1 MNNKT
6 IGIIVII
13 VGVLLAAVSLL
24 ADVLGLGGD
33 PNAVG
38 WKQFLG
44 AGVGIL
50 VVIIGV
56 WFVNR
61 KEETKE

>member
-13 VGVLLAAVSLL
+13 IGILMAAVSLL

-38 WKQFLG
+38 WKQLLG

-50 VVIIGV
+50 VVIVGI
-56 WFVNR
+56 WFMGR
-61 KEETKE
+61 KESKKE

>member
-13 VGVLLAAVSLL
+13 LGVLLAAVSLL

-33 PNAVG
+33 PNAIG

-44 AGVGIL
+44 AGLGVL
-50 VVIIGV
+50 VVIVGV
-56 WFVNR
+56 WFLGR
-61 KEETKE
+61 KEGGEA

>member
-6 IGIIVII
+6 IGIIII
-13 VGVLLAAVSLL
+13 ILGVLLAAVSLL

-38 WKQFLG
+38 WKQLLG
-44 AGVGIL
+44 AGVGVL
-50 VVIIGV
+50 VVIIGA
-56 WFVNR
+56 WFLGR
-61 KEETKE
+61 KEGGEA

>member
-1 MNNKT
+1 MTNKT

-13 VGVLLAAVSLL
+13 LGVLLAAVSLL

-33 PNAVG
+33 PNAIG
-38 WKQFLG
+38 WKQLLG
-44 AGVGIL
+44 AGLGVL

-56 WFVNR
+56 WFLGR
-61 KEETKE
+61 KEGGEA

>member
-13 VGVLLAAVSLL
+13 LGALLAAVSLL
-24 ADVLGLGGD
+24 ADVLGLGSD
-33 PNAVG
+33 LNAVG

-44 AGVGIL
+44 AGLGVL
-50 VVIIGV
+50 VMIVGV
-56 WFVNR
+56 WFLGR
-61 KEETKE
+61 KDSGKA

>member
-6 IGIIVII
+6 LGIIVII

-38 WKQFLG
+38 WKQLLG
-44 AGVGIL
+44 AGVGLL
-50 VVIIGV
+50 VVVIGI
-56 WFVNR
+56 WYMGR
-61 KEETKE
+61 KAEKKE

>member
-13 VGVLLAAVSLL
+13 LGVLLAAVSLL

-38 WKQFLG
+38 WKQLLG
-44 AGVGIL
+44 AGAGVL

-56 WFVNR
+56 WFMGR
-61 KEETKE
+61 KEGGEA

>member
-1 MNNKT
+1 MSNKT
-6 IGIIVII
+6 IGIIVI
-13 VGVLLAAVSLL
+13 VLGVLLAAVSLL

-44 AGVGIL
+44 AGAGVL

-56 WFVNR
+56 WFMGR
-61 KEETKE
+61 KEGGEA

>member
-13 VGVLLAAVSLL
+13 LGVLLAAVSLL

-38 WKQFLG
+38 WKQLLG
-44 AGVGIL
+44 AGAGVL

-56 WFVNR
+56 WFLGQ
-61 KEETKE
+61 KDGGEA

>member
-13 VGVLLAAVSLL
+13 LGVLLAAVSLL
-24 ADVLGLGGD
+24 ADVLGLGSD
-33 PNAVG
+33 LNAVG

-44 AGVGIL
+44 AGLGVL
-50 VVIIGV
+50 VMIVGV
-56 WFVNR
+56 WFLGR
-61 KEETKE
+61 KDSSEA